1 MTSTRFDAMEQ
12 RRRPSVASRK
22 AGEFLMI
29 RSTLVLAA
37 ALGALSLAGCDD
49 YRQGPTDEVETAP
62 PLEVAPSAED
72 STAPVVAPDVQ
83 DPAPT
88 APPVDTLP
96 PEERSSEQTVQPE
109 SETLFY

>member
-1 MTSTRFDAMEQ
+1 
-12 RRRPSVASRK
+12 
-22 AGEFLMI
+22 MI

>member
-1 MTSTRFDAMEQ
+1 
-12 RRRPSVASRK
+12 
-22 AGEFLMI
+22 MI
-29 RSTLVLAA
+29 RSTLVLAV

-49 YRQGPTDEVETAP
+49 YRQDSADQAQAAP
-62 PLEVAPSAED
+62 PVEVAPSAED
-72 STAPVVAPDVQ
+72 SAAPVVAPEVE

>member
-1 MTSTRFDAMEQ
+1 
-12 RRRPSVASRK
+12 
-22 AGEFLMI
+22 MI

-49 YRQGPTDEVETAP
+49 YRPESADYDAAP
-62 PLEVAPSAED
+62 PVEVAPSAED
-72 STAPVVAPDVQ
+72 ATAPVVAPEVE

-88 APPVDTLP
+88 TPPVDTLP